1 MLETQHH
8 VTAALV
14 SYGAYQYYNEYNTF
28 FIICN
33 LVILYIILV
42 RLTIEISVKIN

>member
-1 MLETQHH
+1 MPDH
-8 VTAALV
+8 VSVALV

-42 RLTIEISVKIN
+42 RLTIEISIKIN